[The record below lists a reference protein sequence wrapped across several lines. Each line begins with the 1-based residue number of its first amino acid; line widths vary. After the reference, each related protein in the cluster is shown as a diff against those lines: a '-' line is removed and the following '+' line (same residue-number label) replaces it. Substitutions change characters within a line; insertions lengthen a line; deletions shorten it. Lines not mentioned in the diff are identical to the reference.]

1 MDARVILRGIQE
13 PVRFPSYS
21 DDPLSSPLWTN
32 DGKQH
37 ITLPKTLF
45 NGKQNPRTNGKNHKY
60 MVSLHLR
67 VEYTLRF
74 SKYYS
79 FACCSV

>member
-21 DDPLSSPLWTN
+21 DGPLSSPLWTS

-45 NGKQNPRTNGKNHKY
+45 NGKQNPTTNGKNHQY

-67 VEYTLRF
+67 VHPQIFKIL
-74 SKYYS
+74 
-79 FACCSV
+79 

>member
-13 PVRFPSYS
+13 PVRFPTYS
-21 DDPLSSPLWTN
+21 VGLLSSPLWSN

-45 NGKQNPRTNGKNHKY
+45 NGKQNPTTNGMN
-60 MVSLHLR
+60 L
-67 VEYTLRF
+67 
-74 SKYYS
+74 
-79 FACCSV
+79 